1 MAFFQVLDEQ
11 DGEMTDTVRP
21 AQGSGR
27 YRSFA
32 PSKVSS

>member
-21 AQGSGR
+21 AQRSGQ
-27 YRSFA
+27 YHSFA
-32 PSKVSS
+32 PYKVSS